1 MPLYGYNK
9 INTGINQDIESY
21 FDKSKLNDP
30 EKIDSDELGEQNID
44 LDDDEDDDEDDENQL
59 VDDTEQIESNQ

>member
-1 MPLYGYNK
+1 
-9 INTGINQDIESY
+9 
-21 FDKSKLNDP
+21 LNDP